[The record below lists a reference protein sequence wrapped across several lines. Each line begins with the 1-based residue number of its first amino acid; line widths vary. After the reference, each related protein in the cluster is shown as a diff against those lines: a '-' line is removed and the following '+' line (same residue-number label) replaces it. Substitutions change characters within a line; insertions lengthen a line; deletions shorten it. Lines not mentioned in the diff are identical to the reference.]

1 MYISYVIAIKQL
13 YKKTDQM
20 EKLIYLKSVDSYLN
34 QKKGIIYPALVN
46 NKPDLD
52 CPISL
57 KQDEVSREWYSALSA
72 VDMHH
77 VNLVDIN
84 RL

>member
-1 MYISYVIAIKQL
+1 MKQL
-13 YKKTDQM
+13 YKQTEQM
-20 EKLIYLKSVDSYLN
+20 EKLIYLNSVDSYLN
-34 QKKGIIYPALVN
+34 QKKGIIYPSLVN

-57 KQDEVSREWYSALSA
+57 KEDEVSREWYSALSA

-77 VNLVDIN
+77 VNLVDIL

>member
-1 MYISYVIAIKQL
+1 MIVTKQSYKQ
-13 YKKTDQM
+13 TEQM
-20 EKLIYLKSVDSYLN
+20 EELIYLKSVDSYLN

-57 KQDEVSREWYSALSA
+57 KEDEVSREWYSALSA

-77 VNLVDIN
+77 VNLVDIL

>member
-1 MYISYVIAIKQL
+1 MSAQL
-13 YKKTDQM
+13 SPGAKFRQ
-20 EKLIYLKSVDSYLN
+20 
-34 QKKGIIYPALVN
+34 ALVN